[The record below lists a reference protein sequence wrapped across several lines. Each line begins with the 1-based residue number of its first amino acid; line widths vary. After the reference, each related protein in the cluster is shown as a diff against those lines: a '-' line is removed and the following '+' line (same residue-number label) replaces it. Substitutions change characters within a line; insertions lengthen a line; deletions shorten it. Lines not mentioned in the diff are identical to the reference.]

1 MPILPIENCGI
12 GKTSE
17 MVYLKAVKPMQFLR
31 AKWLAL
37 TRALLLLFLLAFL
50 GPAPVHAQVV
60 INEVMANNATT
71 VANRAGLF
79 SDWIELYNAG
89 TVDVNIGTYALSDSP
104 VTNKYFFPANTIIHP
119 HEHLMVW
126 CDSTNGAGELHA
138 NFSLS
143 ASGEYVG

>member
-1 MPILPIENCGI
+1 MQDMQILPILHCGI

-17 MVYLKAVKPMQFLR
+17 MVYLKAVKPIQFLCAQPLTAFR
-31 AKWLAL
+31 AP
-37 TRALLLLFLLAFL
+37 LLLFLLTLFA
-50 GPAPVHAQVV
+50 PAPVHAQVV

-71 VANRAGLF
+71 VANRAGVF

-119 HEHLMVW
+119 H
-126 CDSTNGAGELHA
+126 
-138 NFSLS
+138 
-143 ASGEYVG
+143 